1 MELSY
6 WISRREQ
13 PELLSVHTLSHTSL
27 TEALWTSE
35 VIQNVELMP
44 LECGRILRRLP
55 GFRGFC
61 FAGVPVIGIRIQL
74 S

>member
-1 MELSY
+1 MESSY

-13 PELLSVHTLSHTSL
+13 PGLPSVPTLLHTSL
-27 TEALWTSE
+27 TEALQTSE

-61 FAGVPVIGIRIQL
+61 FAGEPEVYP
-74 S
+74 

>member
-61 FAGVPVIGIRIQL
+61 FAGEPEVYP
-74 S
+74 

>member
-1 MELSY
+1 MESSY

-13 PELLSVHTLSHTSL
+13 PELPSVHTLSHTSL

-44 LECGRILRRLP
+44 LECRRILRRLP
-55 GFRGFC
+55 GFRGFR
-61 FAGVPVIGIRIQL
+61 FAGAPEVYP
-74 S
+74 

>member
-1 MELSY
+1 MESSY

-13 PELLSVHTLSHTSL
+13 PELLSVLTLSHTSL
-27 TEALWTSE
+27 TEALRISE

-74 S
+74 A